1 MYYISIAFFFVNI
14 FASFVSCIFSFPN
27 QRKLI
32 VPSTFVC
39 VVPLTTPA
47 CDNLIPDLIRVYA
60 HYSAVPVYIFRIGN
74 ISPSN

>member
-1 MYYISIAFFFVNI
+1 MYYISIAFFLLIF

-60 HYSAVPVYIFRIGN
+60 HYSAVYIFRIGN